1 MKKYTKLQI
10 ILRKIK
16 RVRPMLEKDTSEMIN
31 HLIFHKALIS
41 ENDSGERID
50 EYMQLVRNL
59 ESGMHIAI
67 TNEFEKSISLVFELV
82 AEEHF
87 DPWDIDL
94 IKFSKLYLKRI
105 RKEKNVD
112 LVTAGKIVL
121 MAWSILKL
129 QSDEVLSRADIPEE
143 EEFYFEGWDIMPEEF
158 CEGLEDLDY
167 TEAVV
172 SQSKIPI
179 QEKIMHKKKRA
190 VTLMELVDA
199 FNNAKLDVEKQK
211 KLNEQRK
218 LLQKMMKKDEN
229 FDEKVHKEDLEEDI
243 YVTWERICMS
253 EEDRILLDDIID
265 GSQDDLIAR
274 FVSILFLAID
284 SRIRLSQRRFP
295 YGEITIKNITPVE
308 ERLKAPSV
316 EIVTKEGE
324 EVEDERLVK
333 VVAVI

>member
-1 MKKYTKLQI
+1 
-10 ILRKIK
+10 
-16 RVRPMLEKDTSEMIN
+16 MLEKDTSEMIN
-31 HLIFHKALIS
+31 HLLFHKALIS
-41 ENDSGERID
+41 ESESGERIE
-50 EYMQLVRNL
+50 EYMELIKNL

-94 IKFSKLYLKRI
+94 IKFSKLYLKKI
-105 RKEKNVD
+105 RKQKNVD

-129 QSDEVLSRADIPEE
+129 QSDELLSRADIPEE
-143 EEFYFEGWDIMPEEF
+143 EEFFFEGWNILPEELY
-158 CEGLEDLDY
+158 EGPGELDY
-167 TEAVV
+167 TEAVI

-199 FNNAKLDVEKQK
+199 FNDAKLDVEKQK
-211 KLNEQRK
+211 KLNEQRR
-218 LLQKMMKKDEN
+218 LLAKIMKKDEN
-229 FDEKVHKEDLEEDI
+229 FDEKVHKENLEEDI
-243 YVTWERICMS
+243 YITWQRICMS
-253 EEDRILLDDIID
+253 EEDKMLLDDIID
-265 GSQDDLIAR
+265 GSKNDLIAR

-308 ERLKAPSV
+308 ERLQAPSV

-324 EVEDERLVK
+324 TVEDERLVK
-333 VVAVI
+333 VVAVA